1 MSLQDRAARST
12 VQQWCNL
19 TASQQERARPSS
31 AQQRRETMALD
42 ELVAYR
48 PRLVTRKPCR
58 GKGTSGLL
66 IMRSA
71 EAGKVINDGGEYDDD
86 GDLGAV
92 QAGPTLARRW
102 CSQGR

>member
-1 MSLQDRAARST
+1 
-12 VQQWCNL
+12 
-19 TASQQERARPSS
+19 
-31 AQQRRETMALD
+31 
-42 ELVAYR
+42 
-48 PRLVTRKPCR
+48 
-58 GKGTSGLL
+58 
-66 IMRSA
+66 MRSA